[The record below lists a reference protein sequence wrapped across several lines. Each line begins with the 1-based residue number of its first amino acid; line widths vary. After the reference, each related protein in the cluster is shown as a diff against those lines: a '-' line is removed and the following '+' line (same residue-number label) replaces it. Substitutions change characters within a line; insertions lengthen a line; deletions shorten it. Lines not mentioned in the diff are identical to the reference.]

1 MLTVSNLSLRLGTF
15 ELKNISFT
23 VEKGAYFVLL
33 GLSGVGKTILLE
45 TIAGLHQPL
54 SGTITLRGKDI
65 ADTPIP
71 ERSISI
77 VYQDADL
84 FPHLTVYENIAYP
97 LRSRKKKPV
106 DDIVRAASRRTG
118 IETHLDRSPDT
129 LSGGEYQRTA
139 LARSLASESDIFLL
153 DEPLSSIDAPSK
165 SGLRALLRQLH
176 RSGITILH
184 VTHDYEEALSLA
196 TMIGIMEDGGLT
208 HCAPPAEIFQHPKSK
223 FVAHFTGVKNY
234 FRGELRSRPEGDC
247 KGFHTG
253 KIVFSALTDEQDG
266 EAFLTIGPEE
276 ITLANEQEQS
286 SNRNHFR
293 GTITDIAPGR
303 LGLEATID
311 IGEEIIAA
319 ISADAKQ
326 ALRLEIG
333 KSVWISFKASA
344 CKLYS

>member
-1 MLTVSNLSLRLGTF
+1 MLTVSNLSLRLGSF
-15 ELKNISFT
+15 ELKNINFT

-33 GLSGVGKTILLE
+33 GLSGVGKTVLLE

-65 ADTPIP
+65 AETPVP
-71 ERSISI
+71 ERNISI

-84 FPHLTVYENIAYP
+84 FPHLSVYENIAYP
-97 LRSRKKKPV
+97 LRSRKKKSI
-106 DDIVRAASRRTG
+106 DDVVHMASQQTG
-118 IETHLDRSPDT
+118 IEMHLHRKPDT
-129 LSGGEYQRTA
+129 LSGGEYQRAA

-223 FVAHFTGVKNY
+223 FVAHFTGIKNY
-234 FRGELRSRPEGDC
+234 FRGELRSRSGSDLKE
-247 KGFHTG
+247 FSTG
-253 KIVFSALTDEQDG
+253 RIIFSTLTDERDG

-276 ITLANEQEQS
+276 ITLSNEHEHS
-286 SNRNHFR
+286 SNRNHFQ

-303 LGLEATID
+303 LGLEVTIN
-311 IGEEIIAA
+311 IGEEIIAS
-319 ISADAKQ
+319 ISTEARQ
-326 ALRLEIG
+326 ALRLDIG